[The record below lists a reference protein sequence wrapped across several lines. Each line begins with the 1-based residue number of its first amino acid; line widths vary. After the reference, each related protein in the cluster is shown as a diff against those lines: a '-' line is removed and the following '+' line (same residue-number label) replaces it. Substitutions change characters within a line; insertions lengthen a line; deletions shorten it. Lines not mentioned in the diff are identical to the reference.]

1 MKPLL
6 LASLLLL
13 VAAAPAQAAP
23 DPAAVYQK
31 VASAAN
37 PRAAAERLTS
47 AEMRA
52 LKTYLTPAKVT
63 KAAMKFSARRS
74 SLLSGGCD
82 RSGHVVRAANVFNV
96 TLWTFTMYAEWCMNF
111 TRTVFTDTYSRS
123 YGNVEALFWQYKPL
137 THEKWIVT
145 ATYPD
150 RFRSFGQAEMK
161 LCLVGD
167 IGCVKHQYPWIDMTV
182 WGIGNSYERWSAGS
196 N

>member
-47 AEMRA
+47 A
-52 LKTYLTPAKVT
+52 
-63 KAAMKFSARRS
+63 ARRS